1 MNSNIQ
7 KYAYLRIIMNQR
19 QINILHYTDK
29 EYTIF
34 ININRVSL
42 SFILLRAVI
51 VIKKF
56 KDFRNTVKYR
66 IVRQYYGHV
75 RSQVVSIKYFE
86 RYWDRLSDQ

>member
-7 KYAYLRIIMNQR
+7 KYAYLIIIMSQR
-19 QINILHYTDK
+19 HTDK

-34 ININRVSL
+34 ININQVSL
-42 SFILLRAVI
+42 SLILLRAVI